1 MIEVKLIT
9 RCKDC
14 SARNR
19 VQLPA
24 GRKVRIRCG
33 NCGAPITLTR
43 REILLL
49 GFRQASRN
57 FFAESLPKFLLAVAE
72 TVAAVLRAL
81 FAPLRRMWRM
91 LPFRLRRV
99 LAWAGFA
106 VLSIAYLVIEGTL
119 KLASMLVL
127 LAVLVLATLAIIL
140 AVRGPAAFRQIIS
153 QWTGSFIRPCPYCG
167 HRYFRWLKNCPR
179 CGEKGN

>member
-19 VQLPA
+19 VRLPA

-33 NCGAPITLTR
+33 NCGAAITLSR

-57 FFAESLPKFLLAVAE
+57 FFAESLPKFLLAAAG
-72 TVAAVLRAL
+72 TVAVVLRTL
-81 FAPLRRMWRM
+81 FAPLRRVWRM

-106 VLSIAYLVIEGTL
+106 VLLVAYLVIEGTL
-119 KLASMLVL
+119 KLASMLML
-127 LAVLVLATLAIIL
+127 FAVIVLATLAIIL

-153 QWTGSFIRPCPYCG
+153 QWTGGLIRCCPNCG
-167 HRYFRWLKNCPR
+167 HRHFRWIKNCPR
-179 CGEKGN
+179 CGE

>member
-1 MIEVKLIT
+1 MIEMTLIT
-9 RCKDC
+9 RCKEC

-24 GRKVRIRCG
+24 GKKVRIRCG
-33 NCGAPITLTR
+33 KCSAPITLTR
-43 REILLL
+43 RDIILL
-49 GFRQASRN
+49 GFRQALGK
-57 FFAESLPKFLLAVAE
+57 FFAESLPGFLLAAVG

-81 FAPLRRMWRM
+81 FAPLRRIWRM
-91 LPFRLRRV
+91 LPFKLRRV
-99 LAWAGFA
+99 LVWTGFA
-106 VLSIAYLVIEGTL
+106 ILLVAYLVIEGTL
-119 KLASMLVL
+119 KLASMLML

-153 QWTGSFIRPCPYCG
+153 QWAGSLIRLCPYCG

-179 CGEKGN
+179 CGERGN